1 MSFLTVALC
10 CIFSCALGIYI
21 GVKLD
26 QEYGPNNVTPE
37 CVGSIII
44 YNQDEEAYL
53 FLDTALS
60 PGELAEHSTATFNV
74 ETATYNDETQDP
86 QLPL

>member
-1 MSFLTVALC
+1 MFETLC
-10 CIFSCALGIYI
+10 FIFVGLVGVLI

-26 QEYGPNNVTPE
+26 QKYGPNNVTPE

-44 YNQDEEAYL
+44 YNQDGEAYL

-60 PGELAEHSTATFNV
+60 PGELAEHSTATSNV
-74 ETATYNDETQDP
+74 ENATYKDETQDP

>member
-26 QEYGPNNVTPE
+26 QKYGPNNVIPE
-37 CVGSIII
+37 CVGSIQI
-44 YNQDEEAYL
+44 YVQDGEAYL
-53 FLDTALS
+53 FLDTDLTPIEMAK
-60 PGELAEHSTATFNV
+60 HSEVILKV
-74 ETATYNDETQDP
+74 ETPNQQA
-86 QLPL
+86 PL

>member
-1 MSFLTVALC
+1 MFETLC
-10 CIFSCALGIYI
+10 FIFVGLVGVLI

-26 QEYGPNNVTPE
+26 QKYGPNNVTPE

-44 YNQDEEAYL
+44 YNQDGEAYL

-74 ETATYNDETQDP
+74 ETATYKDETQDP

>member
-1 MSFLTVALC
+1 MFETLC
-10 CIFSCALGIYI
+10 FIFVGLVGVLI

-26 QEYGPNNVTPE
+26 QKYGPNNVTPE

-44 YNQDEEAYL
+44 YNQDGKAYL

-74 ETATYNDETQDP
+74 ETATYKDETQDP